1 MSASGP
7 SSSILASIATA
18 LGQVLAADPQTV
30 TAEICGCSQPAV
42 SRRGDDLAQWP
53 AADLL
58 RLALHRPPLADAI
71 TRALRG
77 QRVQADPALAVA
89 AVVAEVRSDGQVDNL
104 LVESLTDGR
113 VDRPE
118 AARIRIAIMERRRH
132 EDETLLPAL
141 RAIEGAQS

>member
-1 MSASGP
+1 MSASVHP
-7 SSSILASIATA
+7 SSILASIATA

-58 RLALHRPPLADAI
+58 RLALNRPPLADAI
-71 TRALRG
+71 VRALRG
-77 QRVQADPALAVA
+77 QRVHADPAMAIA
-89 AVVAEVRSDGQVDNL
+89 AVVAEVRLDGVVDNIQ
-104 LVESLTDGR
+104 VESLSDGR
-113 VDRPE
+113 VDRSE

-132 EDETLLPAL
+132 EDEVLLPAL
-141 RAIEGAQS
+141 RVIEGAQS

>member
-30 TAEICGCSQPAV
+30 TADICGCSQPAV

-71 TRALRG
+71 VRALRG

-89 AVVAEVRSDGQVDNL
+89 AVVAEVKSDGQVDNL

-113 VDRPE
+113 VDRSE
-118 AARIRIAIMERRRH
+118 AARIRVAIAERRRH
-132 EDETLLPAL
+132 EDENLLPAL
-141 RAIEGAQS
+141 RAIEGAPS